1 MLTKIIIAVLCL
13 ISIPIALVLGAFI
26 QNDLPW
32 SDPPGFLKRLHQYIT
47 TNVAETT
54 TESIYPELILREYDL
69 PAEELFKILQASV
82 NKLGWEITDHGDG
95 PYSVVAVVTTP
106 LIGYKDDVLIRLL
119 PLPENKNHLYIRSN
133 SREGHGDF
141 GTNTRHI
148 LDLYHQIELQMVK
161 GISINSGESD

>member
-32 SDPPGFLKRLHQYIT
+32 NDLPGIFKRLHQYIT

-69 PAEELFKILQASV
+69 PIEELFNILQASV
-82 NKLGWEITDHGDG
+82 NKLGWEIIGHGDE
-95 PYSVVAVVTTP
+95 PYSVLAVVTTP
-106 LIGYKDDVLIRLL
+106 LQGYKDDVLIRLL
-119 PLPENKNHLYIRSN
+119 PLPENRNYLYIRSN
-133 SREGHGDF
+133 SRVGHGDL

-148 LDLYHQIELQMVK
+148 LDLYDQIELEMVK

>member
-26 QNDLPW
+26 QNHLPW
-32 SDPPGFLKRLHQYIT
+32 NDPPEFLKRLHQYIT

-95 PYSVVAVVTTP
+95 TYSVVAVVTTP

-141 GTNTRHI
+141 GTNTRH
-148 LDLYHQIELQMVK
+148 DYCK
-161 GISINSGESD
+161 DTP